1 MFRTITVF
9 ILLNSVLVFAQDSV
23 KTSVAVSGN
32 TAKYTVI
39 NNSRV
44 DTVSNNDSLI
54 ISDAIKPDSRI
65 EMDQNGDNLTW
76 HSWVTNIPS
85 DYARFYDVAI
95 HTSIPVYL
103 GIAASTAALMA
114 TDNQTWPGQHE
125 WYKNSNFVRQASDRF
140 GEIGDG
146 RTQFTL
152 TGIFVL
158 YGLIFKDSRALRTG
172 SQILQVTISAGAF
185 VQVLKHATGRE
196 SPVVST
202 RPAGEWKFL
211 PNPLDYHKHVPA
223 YDAYPSGHL
232 TTMLGMIGVISENY
246 PEWKWVKPV
255 GYSLCT
261 LMAVGMVNNGIHWYS
276 DYPLAIFLGYEFGK
290 IVSHPEKYGTNDE
303 ENENK
308 VSVNIAPYRAYN
320 GTGLA
325 LSLKF

>member
-1 MFRTITVF
+1 MPKVLLLIIV
-9 ILLNSVLVFAQDSV
+9 LNSLVIFPQDSIKV
-23 KTSVAVSGN
+23 SSVQNQKKIMDSGKFGNQINVS
-32 TAKYTVI
+32 
-39 NNSRV
+39 SR
-44 DTVSNNDSLI
+44 NDSLI
-54 ISDAIKPDSRI
+54 ISDAIKPDSKI
-65 EMDQNGDNLTW
+65 ERDSNSPKLTW
-76 HSWVTNIPS
+76 HSWLTNIPS

-103 GIAASTAALMA
+103 SIAASTAALMA
-114 TDNQTWPGQHE
+114 TDNTTWLGQHE
-125 WYKNSNFVRQASDRF
+125 WYKNSNFIRQASDRF

-152 TGIFVL
+152 TGVFVL
-158 YGLIFKDSRALRTG
+158 YGLLFKDNRALRTG

-185 VQVLKHATGRE
+185 AQVLKHMTGRE

-202 RPAGEWKFL
+202 QPAGKWKFF
-211 PNPLDYHKHVPA
+211 PNPFDYHKRVPA

-261 LMAVGMVNNGIHWYS
+261 LMALGMVNSGIHWYS
-276 DYPLAIFLGYEFGK
+276 DYPLAIYLGYEFGK
-290 IVSHPEKYGTNDE
+290 IVAHPEKYGKSSE
-303 ENENK
+303 EDQK
-308 VSVNIAPYRAYN
+308 KMTINIAPYRAFN
-320 GTGLA
+320 ATGLA